1 MMNRTKLLV
10 LGAFASSIV
19 ACATPGTKPQDMSVA
34 AHEAAARQ
42 EEGTAAE
49 HAAQFDPN
57 AQAST
62 SNCSPSA
69 QNRAVCWES
78 TINPTSSHRKE
89 ADQHRAAAAA
99 HRAASQKLIEAEA
112 AACGGIADADR
123 VQSPFS
129 HREDIQR
136 ITLDDR
142 QAERL
147 TAKEPAGATV
157 YFRAVPGLTQEWL
170 QRIVDCHIARNAS
183 MGFNVPEMPYCPL
196 AVQGVTARVNSAGNG
211 FAVELRAQT
220 REQIAEL
227 RRRVQALG
235 PAEQST
241 R

>member
-1 MMNRTKLLV
+1 MMNRTNLLALMAV
-10 LGAFASSIV
+10 ASSIV
-19 ACATPGTKPQDMSVA
+19 ACATPGTKPQDMSSA
-34 AHEAAARQ
+34 GHEAAARQ
-42 EEGTAAE
+42 EEGTATG

-57 AQAST
+57 AQSSY

-78 TINPTSSHRKE
+78 TTNPTNSHRKE
-89 ADQHRAAAAA
+89 AEQHRAAAAA
-99 HRAASQKLIEAEA
+99 HRAASQKLSEAEA
-112 AACGGIADADR
+112 AACGGIAEEDR

-136 ITLDDR
+136 VTLDDR
-142 QAERL
+142 QAARL
-147 TAKEPAGATV
+147 TAKEPIGATV

-183 MGFNVPEMPYCPL
+183 LGFNVPEMPYCPL
-196 AVQGVTARVNSAGNG
+196 AVQGVTARVSSVGNG
-211 FAVELRAQT
+211 FAVELRAQN

-227 RRRVQALG
+227 HRRVQVLG
-235 PAEQST
+235 PVQPSA